1 MTRFVVLFVIGAT
14 TVVLA
19 VAAVS
24 LIGSGTSGVATPEP
38 TPPAPQ
44 TAATA
49 ESSAGDASTLP
60 EPAAPEPSPEA
71 QTATAE
77 AGAGDG
83 DAPAEEAAP
92 DPPPE
97 AQTAT
102 VEAGAGDGDAPAEEA
117 APDASP
123 EAQTATAEAGA
134 GDGDAPAE
142 EAAPESPPPE
152 ETTAA
157 DDGGAAGAPA
167 KLAAAA
173 VVVVEGG
180 SGSESASVRATPV
193 AKEPTPPARAVARE
207 EGPVADS
214 GGRGSVA
221 GSVHMWQDG
230 DRTLR
235 VRLQADLT
243 MGADG
248 DITSRGSGG
257 DGAGVRG
264 SSDPPSTQPVFRS
277 ESGALMTL
285 PGGVLLVLDATWS
298 GQQVDSFF
306 ARNSIAKSRV
316 SDLGFLPNGF
326 FVETAPGFPSL
337 NLANALAGQDGVEI
351 SSPNWWTEST
361 TR

>member
-1 MTRFVVLFVIGAT
+1 MRRFVALFVTAAAT
-14 TVVLA
+14 AVLA
-19 VAAVS
+19 VAAAS
-24 LIGSGTSGVATPEP
+24 LIGDGAPGAVTSEPAPAAPQESATAQLSAEEADV
-38 TPPAPQ
+38 PPAP
-44 TAATA
+44 ATV
-49 ESSAGDASTLP
+49 T
-60 EPAAPEPSPEA
+60 PSPET

-77 AGAGDG
+77 ADAGDASAPPAAAAPEAKTATAEVHAGDG
-83 DAPAEEAAP
+83 DAPAEEAVS
-92 DPPPE
+92 DP
-97 AQTAT
+97 
-102 VEAGAGDGDAPAEEA
+102 
-117 APDASP
+117 
-123 EAQTATAEAGA
+123 
-134 GDGDAPAE
+134 
-142 EAAPESPPPE
+142 PPPE

-167 KLAAAA
+167 KPAAAA

-180 SGSESASVRATPV
+180 PRSESASVRATPV
-193 AKEPTPPARAVARE
+193 AKEPTPPARAAARE

-214 GGRGSVA
+214 GRRGSVA
-221 GSVHMWQDG
+221 GSVHTWQDG

-248 DITSRGSGG
+248 DITSRGSGD

-264 SSDPPSTQPVFRS
+264 SSDQPSTQPVFRS

-285 PGGVLLVLDATWS
+285 PGGILLVLDATWS